1 MKRFI
6 LVILFLNLYVT
17 TLFSQSNSKST
28 FTVKAQSGEN
38 VVYKSANAVGLTFH
52 TRGWG
57 INYIHL
63 KELQN
68 NKLFYLNFQLY
79 SMKHPKEAKIRREGA
94 ALSTRSI
101 IYGKKYALT
110 NFRTSLG
117 FRKNLFE
124 KRRVNGVSIDLIYD
138 IGVSFMLAKPVY
150 LKVYKNDPQTG
161 QVYVDT
167 EAYDETKHDLTN
179 IEGRAGMFE
188 GLSSAKIYPGLSA
201 KFGGYAD
208 WSDQTDLMRGIELG
222 IALDL
227 YPEKIEIMAYNPA
240 EFYFLTLYANIQIGK
255 KSYY

>member
-1 MKRFI
+1 MKRSA
-6 LVILFLNLYVT
+6 LYLLFLITNIT
-17 TLFSQSNSKST
+17 FIFGQNNGKST
-28 FTVKAQSGEN
+28 FTVKAQKGEN
-38 VVYKSANAVGLTFH
+38 VVFKSANAVGLIFH

-57 INYIHL
+57 VNYIHL
-63 KELQN
+63 KQLQSD
-68 NKLFYLNFQLY
+68 KMFYLNFQLI
-79 SMKHPKEAKIRREGA
+79 SMKHPKETKIRREGA

-110 NFRTSLG
+110 NFRTSAG

-138 IGVSFMLAKPVY
+138 IGITLMLAKPVY
-150 LKVYKNDPQTG
+150 LKIYKSDIQTG

-167 EAYDETKHDLTN
+167 EAYDETKHNLSN
-179 IEGRAGMFE
+179 IEGRAGMFD
-188 GLSSAKIYPGLSA
+188 GLSNAKIYPGLSA

-227 YPEKIEIMAYNPA
+227 YPQKIEIMAYNPA